1 MAVPVTAGSHA
12 IEVQWTATRDVIAGR
27 EVSAV
32 ALLALAVVAM
42 LERTRASR
50 MITKMQESVREI
62 RDSGAELID
71 RALDRLLP
79 GPDQA
84 PVSIHRAMRHSV
96 FAGGKRLRPVL
107 CMEAARMIAC
117 SGQLPPGVEELGA
130 AIEMLHTYSL
140 IHDDLPALDNDDL
153 RRGKPT
159 CHVVFGEAI
168 AILAGD
174 ALQTQAYEVLAG
186 MRCPAPQTVEIV
198 RSIAQATGTVEGMI
212 GGQVMDLEAEEHKPT
227 PELVEAIHRAKTGAL
242 IRVSLITG
250 GIYAGGGADDI
261 ERLREFGRKAG
272 LAFQIMDDV
281 LDVTQNSSQLGKTAG
296 KDVASEK
303 ATWPAVYGVAQSVKD
318 AERLVDEA
326 FTQLTSY
333 GERADRLK
341 AVARYLV
348 ERQELIWPSPKKMF
362 MQALTGLL
370 RSGNPGEHRRPGIDL
385 QGHADP
391 GRKLQTGVSQA
402 ARGSGD
408 DDDLAG
414 LPGPRHHHGTGA

>member
-1 MAVPVTAGSHA
+1 
-12 IEVQWTATRDVIAGR
+12 
-27 EVSAV
+27 
-32 ALLALAVVAM
+32 
-42 LERTRASR
+42 
-50 MITKMQESVREI
+50 MITKMQVNVKEI
-62 RDSGAELID
+62 LASGAELID
-71 RALDRLLP
+71 LVLDRLLP
-79 GPDQA
+79 GPNQA

-107 CMEAARMIAC
+107 CLEAARMIAG
-117 SGQLPPGVEELGA
+117 SFPAGVEELGA

-159 CHVVFGEAI
+159 CHVVYGEAM

-174 ALQTQAYEVLAG
+174 ALQTQAYEVLAR
-186 MRCPAPQTVEIV
+186 MQCPAPQTVEIV
-198 RSIAQATGTVEGMI
+198 RLIAQATGTVDGMI

-227 PELVEAIHRAKTGAL
+227 AELVEAIHRAKTGAL
-242 IRVSLITG
+242 IRVSLMTG
-250 GIYAGGGADDI
+250 GVYAGDAEGDI
-261 ERLREFGRKAG
+261 GRLREFGRKAG

-303 ATWPAVYGVAQSVKD
+303 ATWPAVYGVAQSIQD

-326 FTQLTSY
+326 FAQLTVY

-348 ERQELIWPSPKKMF
+348 ERK
-362 MQALTGLL
+362 
-370 RSGNPGEHRRPGIDL
+370 N
-385 QGHADP
+385 
-391 GRKLQTGVSQA
+391 
-402 ARGSGD
+402 
-408 DDDLAG
+408 
-414 LPGPRHHHGTGA
+414 

>member
-1 MAVPVTAGSHA
+1 
-12 IEVQWTATRDVIAGR
+12 
-27 EVSAV
+27 
-32 ALLALAVVAM
+32 
-42 LERTRASR
+42 
-50 MITKMQESVREI
+50 MITKMQPSVREI
-62 RDSGAELID
+62 LDSGAELID
-71 RALDRLLP
+71 KALERLLP

-117 SGQLPPGVEELGA
+117 SGQPVPGVEELGA

-159 CHVVFGEAI
+159 CHVVFGEAF

-186 MRCPAPQTVEIV
+186 MHCPAPQTVEIV
-198 RSIAQATGTVEGMI
+198 RLIAQATGTIEGMI

-242 IRVSLITG
+242 IRVSLMAG
-250 GIYAGGGADDI
+250 GVYAGGSAEDI

-281 LDVTQNSSQLGKTAG
+281 LDVTQDSSQLGKTAG

-303 ATWPAVYGVAQSVKD
+303 ATWPAVYGVDQSVKD
-318 AERLVDEA
+318 AERLIEEA
-326 FTQLTSY
+326 FAQLAPY

-348 ERQELIWPSPKKMF
+348 ERK
-362 MQALTGLL
+362 
-370 RSGNPGEHRRPGIDL
+370 N
-385 QGHADP
+385 
-391 GRKLQTGVSQA
+391 
-402 ARGSGD
+402 
-408 DDDLAG
+408 
-414 LPGPRHHHGTGA
+414 